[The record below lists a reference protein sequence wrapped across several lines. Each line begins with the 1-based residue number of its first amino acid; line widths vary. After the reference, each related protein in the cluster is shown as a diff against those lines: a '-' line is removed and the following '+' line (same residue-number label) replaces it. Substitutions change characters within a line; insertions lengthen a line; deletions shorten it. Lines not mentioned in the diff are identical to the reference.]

1 MSRFLGNTGH
11 RFGDIC
17 TLLLILLLCGPRQAA
32 PFAAKKRN
40 PRRGTAKTTKGF
52 GKAPPT
58 LEEVLEGFSTRE
70 PEGATS
76 QPCPCGVSGKTYG
89 ECCRPFHLKAI
100 QPLTPTQ
107 VLQSRYSAFCYRNIG
122 YIIQTTHPTCR
133 DFQDDKVKWAKDLDK
148 TGMFDSY
155 EFASLN
161 ILGPEELPSENEG
174 YLEFQVQLRER
185 VGGQVTT
192 IQERSKFLRDPET
205 GVWTYSSGDV
215 RSTNEGLDDIKL
227 NP

>member
-1 MSRFLGNTGH
+1 MFFENARHCFRG
-11 RFGDIC
+11 RVF
-17 TLLLILLLCGPRQAA
+17 LLLILLLCHPWRVS

-58 LEEVLEGFSTRE
+58 LEEVLEGFQTRE
-70 PEGATS
+70 PEGAS
-76 QPCPCGVSGKTYG
+76 SKPCPCGVSGKTYS
-89 ECCRPFHLKAI
+89 ECCKPFHLKAA

-107 VLQSRYSAFCYRNIG
+107 VLQSRYSAVCYRNIG

-133 DFQDDKVKWAKDLDK
+133 DYLDDKVKWAKDLDK
-148 TGMFDSY
+148 KGMFDSY
-155 EFASLN
+155 EFAGLN
-161 ILGPEELPSENEG
+161 ILGAEELPNENEG

-205 GVWTYSSGDV
+205 GVWKYSSGDV